1 MTIRRVEDK
10 DGKLLLEFENG
21 DKEKFLQIMSDWNF
35 VDEQSLLRFAMS
47 AMILTTDKTLTIT
60 TENGNEKIAPKDSS
74 LKNQ

>member
-35 VDEQSLLRFAMS
+35 VDEQSFLRFAMS